1 MRVMF
6 CISNIPFFLVMLVE
20 CSHIAGAKE
29 KDPALPAT
37 SFQTTSTI
45 NGLDF
50 YYRVNANE
58 GILLLLPHAFRWKIF
73 NESLVAPF
81 SCWKSKLWLR
91 FFLYENIFCLNMR
104 KILIHFIFS
113 SFWTPYMRCTF
124 YNSIELWTWA
134 LLALLKTQKEG
145 KKHSF
150 PSFLGSMNYK
160 RWRFSV
166 FPKEEVNTSIPCMPL
181 LRKENVQDSSSFTEI
196 KGNKWYQ

>member
-45 NGLDF
+45 KRLDF

-91 FFLYENIFCLNMR
+91 FFLIWEHILSEHEKNSDLFYILLILDSIHAVHILQLN
-104 KILIHFIFS
+104 
-113 SFWTPYMRCTF
+113 W
-124 YNSIELWTWA
+124 IELWTWA
-134 LLALLKTQKEG
+134 LWALLKAQKEG

-150 PSFLGSMNYK
+150 PSFLGSMNYE

-166 FPKEEVNTSIPCMPL
+166 LPKEEVNTSIPCMPL

-196 KGNKWYQ
+196 